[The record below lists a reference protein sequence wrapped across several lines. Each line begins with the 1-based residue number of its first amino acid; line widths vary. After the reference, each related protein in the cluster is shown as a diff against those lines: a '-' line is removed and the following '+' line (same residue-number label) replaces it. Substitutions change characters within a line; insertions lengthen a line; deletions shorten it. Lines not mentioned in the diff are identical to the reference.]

1 MQSSVSNRSKF
12 HPIQF
17 LGSMNLAISLLVII
31 AIASII
37 GTILQ
42 QNQPYTSYQIKF
54 GSFWFEIFRSLG
66 LYDVYSAIWFLLIL
80 AFLVLSTA
88 TCVGRNTPGILREI
102 RHFRESIQAKSLLA
116 MKHQT
121 HFTTNL
127 PPDQAETLT
136 QQILKNQGFK
146 YRSKTETEH
155 SVVAGMKGTAN
166 HWGYWFTHIGLIVI
180 LLGAGI
186 LDNGRLGIMIGEWSG
201 KLKPETR
208 NVSADQVPAI
218 SQLPES
224 NRAYRGSVDIP
235 EGSRANI
242 IFIPVRD
249 GFLVQNLPFSVEV
262 KDFRVEHYS
271 TGMPKSFESDI
282 VLYDKNLKEP
292 LKKTISVNH
301 PLVYKDIAIY
311 QANFGDG
318 GSQINLQLLPFNPHN
333 KLQALTGNVFR
344 NYKVASTDK
353 KYTLELTDFRLFN
366 INDMEDA
373 NGKPIKRN
381 VGPSVN
387 FKLRDATG
395 QAIEYQNYIN
405 PIPIKNHTY
414 FISGMRSSPGE
425 PFRYLHIPADAK
437 GTPNRF
443 IAFLTMLQDTE
454 LLRRLA
460 QETTRTT
467 LPAES
472 GRAQDLEGQ
481 MVNAMVQLTQT
492 FVNKGAD
499 GISQEISQRFATD
512 KQAEASKAYMT
523 ILHTSLRTVYQEM
536 LRQEGHADKVTEAD
550 WDFLDDSIMAID
562 KISAY
567 GSPWFIQPTGFKH
580 IEASGLQITRSPGQS
595 VVYSGSAMLVLG
607 VFLLFYVAH
616 RRIWVWLKP
625 IENNQT
631 EIVVAGSS
639 NRNQPE
645 FERYFEHLQGLFRK
659 AMNSKQEVQH
669 VDAAGNH

>member
-1 MQSSVSNRSKF
+1 
-12 HPIQF
+12 
-17 LGSMNLAISLLVII
+17 
-31 AIASII
+31 
-37 GTILQ
+37 
-42 QNQPYTSYQIKF
+42 
-54 GSFWFEIFRSLG
+54 
-66 LYDVYSAIWFLLIL
+66 
-80 AFLVLSTA
+80 
-88 TCVGRNTPGILREI
+88 
-102 RHFRESIQAKSLLA
+102 
-116 MKHQT
+116 
-121 HFTTNL
+121 
-127 PPDQAETLT
+127 
-136 QQILKNQGFK
+136 
-146 YRSKTETEH
+146 
-155 SVVAGMKGTAN
+155 
-166 HWGYWFTHIGLIVI
+166 
-180 LLGAGI
+180 
-186 LDNGRLGIMIGEWSG
+186 
-201 KLKPETR
+201 
-208 NVSADQVPAI
+208 
-218 SQLPES
+218 
-224 NRAYRGSVDIP
+224 
-235 EGSRANI
+235 
-242 IFIPVRD
+242 
-249 GFLVQNLPFSVEV
+249 
-262 KDFRVEHYS
+262 
-271 TGMPKSFESDI
+271 
-282 VLYDKNLKEP
+282 
-292 LKKTISVNH
+292 
-301 PLVYKDIAIY
+301 
-311 QANFGDG
+311 
-318 GSQINLQLLPFNPHN
+318 
-333 KLQALTGNVFR
+333 
-344 NYKVASTDK
+344 
-353 KYTLELTDFRLFN
+353 
-366 INDMEDA
+366 MEDA

-595 VVYSGSAMLVLG
+595 VVYFGSAMLVLG

>member
-1 MQSSVSNRSKF
+1 MKSGVSNRSKF

-37 GTILQ
+37 GTILK
-42 QNQPYTSYQIKF
+42 QNQPYTDYQIKF
-54 GSFWFEIFRSLG
+54 GSFWFEIFHSIG
-66 LYDVYSAIWFLLIL
+66 LYDVYGAIWFLLIL

-121 HFTTNL
+121 TFTANL
-127 PPDQAETLT
+127 PPNQADTLV

-146 YRSKTETEH
+146 YRRKSDTEH
-155 SVVAGMKGTAN
+155 TVVAGMKGSAN
-166 HWGYWFTHIGLIVI
+166 HWGYWFTHVGLIVI

-186 LDNGRLGIMIGEWSG
+186 LDNGRLGIMIGEWMG

-208 NVSADQVPAI
+208 NLPADQVPAI
-218 SQLPES
+218 SQLPVS

-249 GFLVQNLPFSVEV
+249 GFLVQNLPFSIEV

-292 LKKTISVNH
+292 LKTTISVNH

-318 GSQINLQLLPFNPHN
+318 GSQVNLQLLPFNPLD
-333 KLQALTGNVFR
+333 KLQAVTGNVFR
-344 NYKVASTDK
+344 DYKVASTDK
-353 KYTLELTDFRLFN
+353 KYTLELIDFRLFN

-395 QAIEYQNYIN
+395 QAIEYQNYLN
-405 PIPIKNHTY
+405 PIAVKNHTY

-425 PFRYLHIPADAK
+425 PFRYLHIPTDAK

-460 QETTRTT
+460 QETTRST
-467 LPAES
+467 LPTEN
-472 GRAQDLEGQ
+472 GRAQELEGQ

-492 FVNKGAD
+492 FIKKGAD
-499 GISQEISQRFATD
+499 GISKEISQRFATD

-536 LRQEGHADKVTEAD
+536 LRQEGHADKVTDAD

-567 GSPWFIQPTGFKH
+567 GSPWYIQPTGFKQ
-580 IEASGLQITRSPGQS
+580 IEASGLQITRSPGQG
-595 VVYSGSAMLVLG
+595 VVYFGSAMLVLG

-625 IENNQT
+625 TENNQT
-631 EIVVAGSS
+631 EIVVAGTS
-639 NRNQPE
+639 NRNLPE

-659 AMNSKQEVQH
+659 AMSSKQEVNH